1 MTYIMVDKNKF
12 IGFVLSTKF
21 LSRDMENIKDD
32 IQSAG
37 KRLDWEVLASANVEN
52 TLKTITRSMDEQAAL
67 LNKMSTFL
75 ANALRDYNE
84 LDKELFAKWEN
95 GNAKVKKSFL
105 EVTEFDLTAP
115 FGVPNIF
122 GTAFNFMKLRET
134 LIKVLGGYKVIR
146 DIDGNVTFLEK
157 VKLQDGNGNPNKKT
171 VKVQTVS
178 GDTIKSEM
186 EKGNYVK
193 GAELVSPKAAALAAV
208 KDRLGLLSMGIDVV
222 VDIGKNIYEEKPVS
236 KIIGDTLGNIGVGV
250 GVTALA
256 GALTIATLPASA
268 PIAAVAT
275 VGFGV
280 SVGLTYLTEGV
291 KWNVDLDNDDEDDSI
306 KDMIKAG
313 FSNTIAGG
321 WFK

>member
-1 MTYIMVDKNKF
+1 
-12 IGFVLSTKF
+12 
-21 LSRDMENIKDD
+21 
-32 IQSAG
+32 
-37 KRLDWEVLASANVEN
+37 
-52 TLKTITRSMDEQAAL
+52 
-67 LNKMSTFL
+67 
-75 ANALRDYNE
+75 
-84 LDKELFAKWEN
+84 
-95 GNAKVKKSFL
+95 
-105 EVTEFDLTAP
+105 
-115 FGVPNIF
+115 
-122 GTAFNFMKLRET
+122 
-134 LIKVLGGYKVIR
+134 
-146 DIDGNVTFLEK
+146 
-157 VKLQDGNGNPNKKT
+157 
-171 VKVQTVS
+171 
-178 GDTIKSEM
+178 
-186 EKGNYVK
+186 
-193 GAELVSPKAAALAAV
+193 
-208 KDRLGLLSMGIDVV
+208 MGIDVV